1 VDAVA
6 EDEATLPAPYTGVRV
21 ASSNAVIHGSSAV
34 SFDVGA
40 VDGEDLADDCPRF
53 DEYPCE
59 SVEDLVVRLFAESVS
74 EVGEESVARCPSSEA
89 ACFGYSVVASEA

>member
-1 VDAVA
+1 MC
-6 EDEATLPAPYTGVRV
+6 
-21 ASSNAVIHGSSAV
+21 
-34 SFDVGA
+34 A

-74 EVGEESVARCPSSEA
+74 EMGEESVTWRMSAEFAGS
-89 ACFGYSVVASEA
+89 GYFVVVFES